1 MYHSE
6 YFGCIISKKDS
17 FGYSLKWESYVN
29 GSFVYADTLSGIKQ
43 MIRERK

>member
-6 YFGCIISKKDS
+6 YFGCDIFKKDT
-17 FGYSLKWESYVN
+17 FGHSLKWSSYVKD
-29 GSFVYADTLSGIKQ
+29 SFVYADTLSGIKR